1 MSRSRISTIGSRH
14 RNGPLLRRSLA
25 VLTGLLL
32 CAGGMAIPSQTSW
45 AQTLSFYGGF
55 SDSWGERSL
64 TICTLTC
71 GPGKM
76 RSHENLSALAG
87 GLGVTYGSS
96 KPLRFETG
104 FFVTRKGWQVTGPT
118 LQALYIEIPAL
129 VQLGYWPR
137 GRGGGFSIGGG
148 GAIDLGL
155 SRFAD
160 TRPVALLAAQIHA
173 SPGGRSLWSLGVRYT
188 RGLITN
194 YDLYVHA
201 ITFVLGFSPSGA
213 AP

>member
-1 MSRSRISTIGSRH
+1 MPRSRVSTIGSRH
-14 RNGPLLRRSLA
+14 LARQLLRSSLA
-25 VLTGLLL
+25 AVTGLLL
-32 CAGGMAIPSQTSW
+32 CAGVMSVLSRTSW

-64 TICTLTC
+64 TTCTLTC
-71 GPGKM
+71 GPGKR

-104 FFVTRKGWQVTGPT
+104 FFVTRKGWRVTGPT
-118 LQALYIEIPAL
+118 LQALYLEIPAL
-129 VQLGYWPR
+129 VHVGYWPR
-137 GRGGGFSIGGG
+137 GPGGGFSIGAG
-148 GAIDLGL
+148 GALDLGL

-160 TRPVALLAAQIHA
+160 TRPVALVAAQIHA

-188 RGLITN
+188 RGLLAN

-201 ITFVLGFSPSGA
+201 ITFVLGFSPSSA